1 MVGVTLVFKGV
12 SKKELISKLDS
23 AVKKYNLSAEYEDE
37 KVTIMG
43 PPEAIEQVKQAYVS
57 RRMMADIMKNIF

>member
-12 SKKELISKLDS
+12 SKKELVTKLES
-23 AVKKYNLSAEYEDE
+23 AIEKYNLSAEYEDG

-43 PPEAIEQVKQAYVS
+43 PKEAIEQVRQAYVS
-57 RRMMADIMKNIF
+57 RRMMADIMNNIF